1 MKNRFIIFLIAAV
14 TTITADGQNLSAF
27 DPQPN
32 FSAIIVHNI
41 DSSVVWYKSVFRL
54 EIKNQLDEQE
64 ESFRSVM
71 LECSTFSIELIEKK
85 VPFGPTEVPENKR
98 VGTGMQG
105 LFKIGFKVSDLDVF
119 IKHLARL
126 KIPIRDMY
134 TDASSKK
141 RNFLLNDPDGNV
153 IQISE

>member
-1 MKNRFIIFLIAAV
+1 MKNRFIIFLVTAV
-14 TTITADGQNLSAF
+14 VAITAEGQNLSAF

-32 FSAIIVHNI
+32 FSAIIVHNM
-41 DSSVVWYKSVFRL
+41 DSSVVWYQSVFRL
-54 EIKNQLDEQE
+54 EIKRQLDEQE

-71 LECSTFSIELIEKK
+71 LEGSTFSIELIEKK
-85 VPFGPTEVPENKR
+85 APFDPTEVSKNKR
-98 VGTGMQG
+98 VGISMQG
-105 LFKIGFKVSDLDVF
+105 FFKIGFKVSDLNDF

-126 KIPIRDMY
+126 KIPIRDLY
-134 TDASSKK
+134 TDASSNK